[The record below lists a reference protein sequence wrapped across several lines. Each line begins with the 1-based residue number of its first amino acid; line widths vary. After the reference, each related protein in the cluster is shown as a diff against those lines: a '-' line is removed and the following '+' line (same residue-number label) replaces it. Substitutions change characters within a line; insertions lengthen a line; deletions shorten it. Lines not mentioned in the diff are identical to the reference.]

1 MSSFRRK
8 RLKQGAVIACGALSI
23 IFLIYRLF
31 SSKPPMVYDR
41 IPTGAPEVV
50 IVTVLDP
57 SMSEEYVATVKENRQ
72 DYAKRH
78 GTAPSACLVVV
89 PNLP

>member
-1 MSSFRRK
+1 
-8 RLKQGAVIACGALSI
+8 
-23 IFLIYRLF
+23 
-31 SSKPPMVYDR
+31 MVYDR